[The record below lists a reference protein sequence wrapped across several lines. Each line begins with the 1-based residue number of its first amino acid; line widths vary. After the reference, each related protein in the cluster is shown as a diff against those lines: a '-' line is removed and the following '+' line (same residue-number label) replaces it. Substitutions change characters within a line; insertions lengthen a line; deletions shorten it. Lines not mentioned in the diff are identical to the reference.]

1 MPPAKFV
8 LDEDGRRGEAINSLV
23 AGGCIV
29 SGATL
34 RESLLFSNCQLSER
48 SLLYRSVLLPNVR
61 VGRNCRISRAILD
74 EGCDIPDGTTI
85 GEDPQ
90 ADSLRFH
97 VTGRGVVLVTPDMLE
112 AMYAGESQAPDAA
125 PPAEL
130 RSSG

>member
-1 MPPAKFV
+1 V

-23 AGGCIV
+23 AGGCII

-34 RESLLFSNCQLSER
+34 RESLLFSNCQVNER
-48 SLLYRSVLLPNVR
+48 SLLHRSVLLPNVR

-74 EGCDIPDGTTI
+74 EGCEIPDGTCI

-90 ADSLRFH
+90 ADWLRFH
-97 VTGRGVVLVTPDMLE
+97 VTERGVVLVTPEMIE
-112 AMYAGESQAPDAA
+112 AMLNGNGQSEDTA
-125 PPAEL
+125 PPTEL